1 MIDIAISHKIGSVVS
16 TLSVESYQSLLYWLS
31 VMAISYYIGSVVSM
45 IGSVLK
51 RCLKVL
57 SYDRVCSLM
66 GLICDYV
73 TRSLMIGSVVS
84 TLSPFKA

>member
-1 MIDIAISHKIGSVVS
+1 MIDVDIGHKIGSVF
-16 TLSVESYQSLLYWLS
+16 
-31 VMAISYYIGSVVSM
+31 SM

-73 TRSLMIGSVVS
+73 TRSDTIESLSVIS
-84 TLSPFKA
+84 LSLYA